1 MKNKVEKQLRP
12 NLAFV
17 VDGIYYKGSPK
28 KRETLSQKIR
38 SGKATDKL
46 TYQQKINNILEVG
59 NKSQTPIQSGENK

>member
-1 MKNKVEKQLRP
+1 MKNKVEKQLKP

-38 SGKATDKL
+38 NGKAQDKL
-46 TYQQKINNILEVG
+46 SYQQKINNILEMS
-59 NKSQTPIQSGENK
+59 NMS